1 MMRKSSITII
11 KFAAFSFFVA
21 SLCTAQA
28 AKIRE
33 GHVIPT
39 DKGLSRNAVR
49 KMYERGKRQTYQGK
63 DLDTIGM
70 PVGGIATGQ
79 LYLRGD
85 GTLAV
90 WQIFNRHVF
99 SGYGRDNY
107 QTYRPDS
114 PVDSGFAVVV
124 ESNGRTIAKA
134 LNRDFG

>member
-1 MMRKSSITII
+1 MMGKLSTKII
-11 KFAAFSFFVA
+11 KFAAFSLFAA
-21 SLCTAQA
+21 SLCTAQTV
-28 AKIRE
+28 KIRQ

-39 DKGLSRNAVR
+39 DKKISKNAV
-49 KMYERGKRQTYQGK
+49 KSFYERGKQQTHQGK

-70 PVGGIATGQ
+70 PVGGIAAGQ

-107 QTYRPDS
+107 KTYRPES
-114 PVDSGFAVVV
+114 PVDSGFAVVL
-124 ESNGRTIAKA
+124 ESNGRTMAKP
-134 LNRDFG
+134 LDTME